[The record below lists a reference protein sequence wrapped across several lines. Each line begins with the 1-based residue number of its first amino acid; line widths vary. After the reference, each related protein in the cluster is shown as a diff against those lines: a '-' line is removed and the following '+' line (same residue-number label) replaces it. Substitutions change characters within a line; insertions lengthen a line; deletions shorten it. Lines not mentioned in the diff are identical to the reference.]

1 MGPNSELIGRD
12 VGSIAEARSP
22 VASSASLIRGDELS
36 EVDPEATFIPSLVVA
51 KLDGVSPDAPL
62 AVAVNGRIAAVTRAY
77 ESVDGGVR
85 TTALVPPES
94 FEAGAN
100 DVQIYAVA
108 GRGDR
113 LVLEPLGGT

>member
-77 ESVDGGVR
+77 ESVDGGVGDA
-85 TTALVPPES
+85 ALDPP
-94 FEAGAN
+94 ARLA
-100 DVQIYAVA
+100 
-108 GRGDR
+108 RGTR
-113 LVLEPLGGT
+113 EGPSASV